1 MIKFMTVDLCVI
13 MNVILWNFFIVK
25 MKGIIFW
32 RIWQHG
38 WIYGKRIFSNVI
50 WLRII
55 FWNILYFWCL
65 FSKKDIYYIK
75 NYKTKVIKKTIFGG
89 IPKIKPFLSHKSIQY
104 FNEWSLWALKRGHKE
119 IPVGVFPTESTSW
132 DSDHFC
138 PVGGNVWQTW
148 PYIEE
153 TSG

>member
-1 MIKFMTVDLCVI
+1 MCDNECYFMEFFYCENEGNYFLENLATW
-13 MNVILWNFFIVK
+13 MNLWEEN
-25 MKGIIFW
+25 
-32 RIWQHG
+32 
-38 WIYGKRIFSNVI
+38 FSNVI

-104 FNEWSLWALKRGHKE
+104 FNEWSLWALKWGHKE
-119 IPVGVFPTESTSW
+119 ILVGVFPTESTSW